1 MNQQFDQDSD
11 NPFTTISSKI
21 IYQNPWIDVVEDVV
35 KLPSGKVNIYGK
47 ILAKG
52 ISVGTIPL
60 DYELNTWIVGQFR
73 YPIQKYSWE
82 IPIGGGLFSV
92 PPIETAKRELKEE
105 TGLKANN
112 WRELLRLNT
121 SIAVSDELAVVYVAT
136 DLEIGNPC
144 FDETEKI
151 RIKKLPFSKVID
163 MVMSG
168 EIFEAISVS
177 SILLLARQLN
187 L

>member
-1 MNQQFDQDSD
+1 MNPEFSQDSD
-11 NPFTTISSKI
+11 NPFTRISSKI
-21 IYQNPWIDVVEDVV
+21 IYQNPWMDVVEDVV
-35 KLPSGKVNIYGK
+35 KLPSGKENIYGK
-47 ILAKG
+47 IINKSL
-52 ISVGTIPL
+52 SVGIIPL

-73 YPIQKYSWE
+73 YAIQKYSWE

-105 TGLKANN
+105 TGLKGNN

-121 SIAVSDELAVVYVAT
+121 SIAFSDELAIVYVAT

-151 RIKKLPFSKVID
+151 RIKKLPFSEVID
-163 MVMSG
+163 MVTSG
-168 EIFEAISVS
+168 EIVEAISVAS
-177 SILLLARQLN
+177 LLLLVRQLN